1 MDRGFFITLQTV
13 RRQLAA
19 MPSDLYQL
27 RLIHHHTRK
36 AVPLQTVWT
45 APQLA
50 HPAFIRLLRFHNA
63 QGSDVYLRPYAGPQN
78 AGYILLD
85 LDAAA
90 PDTLERMRAHG
101 HEPCVVLQTSP
112 GHLQTWLRL
121 SPTPLE
127 SALATALG
135 RHLAHF
141 YHGDPASADWCHLG
155 RLAGFTNQKPAR
167 RQLSGYA
174 PWVRLL
180 RAQPPGATHAHSLLQ
195 QAAGGLVSAPNS
207 NQDAVRSPSAPAD
220 IAARTANLTPTA
232 AAAIYHR
239 FLDRLRIPQ
248 RFPQPDWSIADFWIA
263 QALFRCRVP
272 ASQIHTILRFG
283 SPGFPRCH
291 SQPEDYLARTLQRAA
306 RACERAPIRFLAR
319 PPRAPGVILATHP

>member
-1 MDRGFFITLQTV
+1 MDRGFFITLLTV

-36 AVPLQTVWT
+36 PVPLQTVWT

-50 HPAFIRLLRFHNA
+50 QPAFIRLLRFHNA

-90 PDTLERMRAHG
+90 PGTLERMRTHG
-101 HEPCVVLQTSP
+101 HEPCVVLLTSP
-112 GHLQTWLRL
+112 GHLQAWLRI

-127 SALATALG
+127 PALATALG
-135 RHLAHF
+135 RHLAHL
-141 YHGDPASADWCHLG
+141 YHGDPASTDWCHLG

-167 RQLSGYA
+167 RQRSGYA

-180 RAQPPGATHAHSLLQ
+180 HAQPQATNAHSLLQ
-195 QAAGGLVSAPNS
+195 QAARGLVVTARSS
-207 NQDAVRSPSAPAD
+207 DRGVVQSPSAD
-220 IAARTANLTPTA
+220 TQARAVILTPTA
-232 AAAIYHR
+232 ATAIYHR
-239 FLDRLRIPQ
+239 FLYRLRILQ

-272 ASQIHTILRFG
+272 AAQIHAILRFG

-306 RACERAPIRFLAR
+306 RANQLAPMRFLAR
-319 PPRAPGVILATHP
+319 PPRAPCVDLATATHP

>member
-1 MDRGFFITLQTV
+1 MDRGFFITRQTV
-13 RRQLAA
+13 LRQLAA

-27 RLIHHHTRK
+27 RLIHHSTRK

-50 HPAFIRLLRFHNA
+50 QPAFIRLLRFHNA
-63 QGSDVYLRPYAGPQN
+63 QGSDVYLRPYAGQQN

-90 PDTLERMRAHG
+90 PDTLKRMRAHG

-127 SALATALG
+127 PALATALG
-135 RHLAHF
+135 RHLAEF
-141 YHGDPASADWCHLG
+141 YQGDPASADWCHLG

-180 RAQPPGATHAHSLLQ
+180 HAQPQGATHAHSLLQ
-195 QAAGGLVSAPNS
+195 EAARGLVSAPRS
-207 NQDAVRSPSAPAD
+207 NRDAVRAPSAPAD
-220 IAARTANLTPTA
+220 TAARATHLTPTA
-232 AAAIYHR
+232 ATAIYHR
-239 FLDRLRIPQ
+239 FLGRLRIPQ

-283 SPGFPRCH
+283 SPGFPRRH

-306 RACERAPIRFLAR
+306 CACELASMRFLTR
-319 PPRAPGVILATHP
+319 LPRAPCVLLATHR

>member
-27 RLIHHHTRK
+27 RLIHPHTRK
-36 AVPLQTVWT
+36 PVPLQTVWT
-45 APQLA
+45 ALQLA
-50 HPAFIRLLRFHNA
+50 QPAFIRLLRFHNA
-63 QGSDVYLRPYAGPQN
+63 QGSDVYLRPYAGQQN

-90 PDTLERMRAHG
+90 PGTLERMRTHG

-112 GHLQTWLRL
+112 GHLQVWLRI
-121 SPTPLE
+121 SPMPLE
-127 SALATALG
+127 PALATALG
-135 RHLAHF
+135 RHLAHL
-141 YHGDPASADWCHLG
+141 YRGDPASADWCHLG

-180 RAQPPGATHAHSLLQ
+180 HAQPQGATNAPSLLQ
-195 QAAGGLVSAPNS
+195 QAACGLVTARRS
-207 NQDAVRSPSAPAD
+207 NRGAVPSPSAPAD
-220 IAARTANLTPTA
+220 TPAPAAPLTPTA
-232 AAAIYHR
+232 AAAIYYR

-272 ASQIHTILRFG
+272 ASQIHTILRLG
-283 SPGFPRCH
+283 SPGFPRRH

-306 RACERAPIRFLAR
+306 RTCQLVRERFLVR
-319 PPRAPGVILATHP
+319 PPRAPCVDLTPHP